1 MVPYE
6 SGARRITSNL
16 GSDLFCPLWLVG
28 AAHLEWR
35 ARVAR
40 SCCIGRRWSVGCSPL
55 ARYLLSSC
63 GVWWEVFSSL
73 AETPPVVNMEVET
86 CSHCAARLSLS
97 YLGWTTCLP
106 GRLFTD
112 LGKGKAAGGNAF
124 SRSLCSPTAIA
135 VSRGLPLSTPSILM
149 WSGRRSMRFGPQR
162 VRKCNTSRICH
173 EFGRISLRSH
183 PRLHL
188 QSSVENIG
196 RRGRKDG
203 NFRLH
208 VGGLLLGPSGAL
220 CCSVGA
226 FGDPS
231 QNSTSQCVHMGSGT
245 TTFQDLVRK
254 GVRRRG
260 CAAPCFLCHH
270 SAEMELLVASTLVTS
285 SVTTKVSKSR
295 EGRRESAHQRSL
307 SRLETVPSL
316 SSPLASLSSWA
327 IRHP

>member
-1 MVPYE
+1 
-6 SGARRITSNL
+6 
-16 GSDLFCPLWLVG
+16 
-28 AAHLEWR
+28 
-35 ARVAR
+35 
-40 SCCIGRRWSVGCSPL
+40 
-55 ARYLLSSC
+55 
-63 GVWWEVFSSL
+63 
-73 AETPPVVNMEVET
+73 MEVET

-124 SRSLCSPTAIA
+124 PWSLCSPTAIA
-135 VSRGLPLSTPSILM
+135 VSRGLPLSTSSILM
-149 WSGRRSMRFGPQR
+149 WSGRRSMHFGPQR
-162 VRKCNTSRICH
+162 ARGCNVGRICH
-173 EFGRISLRSH
+173 EFGRISLHSH

-188 QSSVENIG
+188 QSSVEKTG

-203 NFRLH
+203 NFRLCSA
-208 VGGLLLGPSGAL
+208 GALSGPSGAL

-260 CAAPCFLCHH
+260 CAAPCFLCPGCGQRV
-270 SAEMELLVASTLVTS
+270 LFVASTLVPS
-285 SVTTKVSKSR
+285 SVTTKVSNKCQR
-295 EGRRESAHQRSL
+295 RRESAHQRSL
-307 SRLETVPSL
+307 SRLETVPPRWA
-316 SSPLASLSSWA
+316 SSASLSPVTSLDPPWWTSDGS
-327 IRHP
+327 

>member
-28 AAHLEWR
+28 LAHLEWR

-86 CSHCAARLSLS
+86 CSRCPARLSLS

-112 LGKGKAAGGNAF
+112 LGKASWPIWSIMLQRGCIRRHFGKTD
-124 SRSLCSPTAIA
+124 L
-135 VSRGLPLSTPSILM
+135 LM
-149 WSGRRSMRFGPQR
+149 
-162 VRKCNTSRICH
+162 
-173 EFGRISLRSH
+173 
-183 PRLHL
+183 
-188 QSSVENIG
+188 
-196 RRGRKDG
+196 
-203 NFRLH
+203 
-208 VGGLLLGPSGAL
+208 AL
-220 CCSVGA
+220 
-226 FGDPS
+226 
-231 QNSTSQCVHMGSGT
+231 MGSGT

-254 GVRRRG
+254 GVRRCCGASARVLCPG
-260 CAAPCFLCHH
+260 CGQRVLF
-270 SAEMELLVASTLVTS
+270 VASTLAVP
-285 SVTTKVSKSR
+285 SVTTKVSN
-295 EGRRESAHQRSL
+295 ECQRRRKSAHQRSL
-307 SRLETVPSL
+307 SRLEAIPLVGPHSL
-316 SSPLASLSSWA
+316 
-327 IRHP
+327 RFHQ

>member
-1 MVPYE
+1 MEFVVPYE

-86 CSHCAARLSLS
+86 CSHCPARLSLS

-112 LGKGKAAGGNAF
+112 LGKGKAAGGNACPW
-124 SRSLCSPTAIA
+124 SLCSPTAIA
-135 VSRGLPLSTPSILM
+135 VSRGLPLSTSVILM

-162 VRKCNTSRICH
+162 VRKCNTS
-173 EFGRISLRSH
+173 
-183 PRLHL
+183 
-188 QSSVENIG
+188 
-196 RRGRKDG
+196 
-203 NFRLH
+203 
-208 VGGLLLGPSGAL
+208 
-220 CCSVGA
+220 
-226 FGDPS
+226 
-231 QNSTSQCVHMGSGT
+231 
-245 TTFQDLVRK
+245 
-254 GVRRRG
+254 
-260 CAAPCFLCHH
+260 
-270 SAEMELLVASTLVTS
+270 
-285 SVTTKVSKSR
+285 
-295 EGRRESAHQRSL
+295 
-307 SRLETVPSL
+307 
-316 SSPLASLSSWA
+316 
-327 IRHP
+327 